1 MNETNIIN
9 SFTGKYAFLSNFY
22 PSPITID
29 NIQYPT
35 VEHAFQA
42 QKTLDIKERIKI
54 SKIKDP
60 GSAKAIGRK
69 VKLRVDWEEIKMTVM
84 RKCLKEKFKD
94 PYLQESLI
102 ETGTAKL
109 IEGNFWN
116 DTYWGICNGIGEN
129 HLGQLLMEIR
139 NDIWKK
145 YGL

>member
-60 GSAKAIGRK
+60 NMEKIWSLKRK
-69 VKLRVDWEEIKMTVM
+69 EYK
-84 RKCLKEKFKD
+84 
-94 PYLQESLI
+94 
-102 ETGTAKL
+102 
-109 IEGNFWN
+109 
-116 DTYWGICNGIGEN
+116 
-129 HLGQLLMEIR
+129 
-139 NDIWKK
+139 
-145 YGL
+145 

>member
-1 MNETNIIN
+1 
-9 SFTGKYAFLSNFY
+9 
-22 PSPITID
+22 
-29 NIQYPT
+29 
-35 VEHAFQA
+35 
-42 QKTLDIKERIKI
+42 
-54 SKIKDP
+54 
-60 GSAKAIGRK
+60 
-69 VKLRVDWEEIKMTVM
+69 MTVM